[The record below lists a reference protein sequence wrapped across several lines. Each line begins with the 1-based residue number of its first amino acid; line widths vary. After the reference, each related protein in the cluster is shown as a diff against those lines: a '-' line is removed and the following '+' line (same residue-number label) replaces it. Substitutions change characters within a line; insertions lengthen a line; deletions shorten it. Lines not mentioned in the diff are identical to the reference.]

1 MIDRSL
7 QHLTKTESFI
17 IRLFGFFLIV
27 AGIIH
32 WFILIGFLS
41 EKTPL
46 LLTWYFDSLA
56 FFDILAGVGMYLI
69 RPWGLKIAFL
79 IVITQIPAH
88 FFMMY
93 LDYFEG
99 YQSGFSILGRMLDI
113 TLLGGGLL
121 YARKFLQKSHT
132 VKLQTR

>member
-7 QHLTKTESFI
+7 QHLTKTESSI

-32 WFILIGFLS
+32 WFMLIGVFP
-41 EKTPL
+41 EKTPFF
-46 LLTWYFDSLA
+46 LTRYFNSLA
-56 FFDILAGVGMYLI
+56 FFDILAGVGMCLI

-79 IVITQIPAH
+79 IIITQIPAH

-93 LDYFEG
+93 MDYFER
-99 YQSGFSILGRMLDI
+99 YQSGFPILGRMLDI
-113 TLLGGGLL
+113 ALLGGGLL

-132 VKLQTR
+132 VTLETR